1 MKWQPPGSSYRL
13 LIPLDDP
20 QIQENALIRMSKM
33 NPIQQANMIFYFAPL
48 HPSLPLF
55 APYVHPSSLIS
66 YREKND
72 VFKKICSQ
80 YVEGKL
86 DIVEF
91 EKTMSCGYD
100 VWKVAMFN
108 MLPPDEQVF
117 HTYLLDK
124 PVQVSSISKVERQ
137 YINDEVSLKEFEDL
151 KFPERKKLKD
161 MAALPWPQPY
171 ETDICVIC
179 RGEFGRGIIKCND
192 CENYACRSCMEA
204 KFLTPETKEGSFLLM
219 HRRYCLKLG
228 GMVKIEPVVI
238 PEPGYLRILRMT
250 GRSAALDRLTPNLDA
265 ANNKANKEEDVIDE
279 EALYQERMRLERE
292 QEEEERRLRECPP
305 ELEDQLYKMER
316 NLHKY
321 QKIFKELK
329 KTQLKLDETGHSD
342 TYYERERRIKD
353 DVIEKVIKNKEHL
366 EHNLNHIVEL
376 NIYGKV
382 SSDAIVELNNH
393 IRYCQF
399 LLEMKNFE
407 EFDQKVEFMATAAA
421 MKKEQDLLLAF
432 SSVPDK
438 KEGKKVVLNK
448 KEITENDDKVKD
460 VIVDGSL
467 FDDIFVNTPRKD
479 KEEEKENEK
488 EEII

>member
-1 MKWQPPGSSYRL
+1 
-13 LIPLDDP
+13 LDDP
-20 QIQENALIRMSKM
+20 QIQENALIRMSGM
-33 NPIQQANMIFYFAPL
+33 NPFQQTNLIFFFAPV

-86 DIVEF
+86 NIVEF
-91 EKTMSCGYD
+91 EKTMGCGYD
-100 VWKVAMFN
+100 IWKVAMFN

-124 PVQVSSISKVERQ
+124 PVHVSSISKVERQ

-151 KFPERKKLKD
+151 KFPERKKLKE

-171 ETDICVIC
+171 HTDICVIC
-179 RGEFGRGIIKCND
+179 KGEFGQGIIQCND

-228 GMVKIEPVVI
+228 GMVKVEPVVI

-250 GRSAALDRLTPNLDA
+250 GRFSALERLTPNLDA
-265 ANNKANKEEDVIDE
+265 ANDKKHLEEDVIDE

-305 ELEDQLYKMER
+305 ELEDQLYNMER

-321 QKIFKELK
+321 NKIFKELK
-329 KTQLKLDETGHSD
+329 KIQLKLDDNGHSD
-342 TYYERERRIKD
+342 TYYVRERRIKG
-353 DVIEKVIKNKEHL
+353 DVIEKLKRIKDNL
-366 EHNLNHIVEL
+366 ETNLNHIVEL

-382 SSDAIVELNNH
+382 SSDANEELTNH

-399 LLEMKNFE
+399 LLDMKIFE
-407 EFDQKVEFMATAAA
+407 EFDQKVEFMAAAAA

-432 SSVPDK
+432 SSASDK

-448 KEITENDDKVKD
+448 EITEDENNMVDENKKV
-460 VIVDGSL
+460 
-467 FDDIFVNTPRKD
+467 
-479 KEEEKENEK
+479 EEEKENEVVV
-488 EEII
+488 